1 MAMNVRTRLVRAQS
15 AAALALCAACLLP
28 ASAGAQEVEPPPP
41 ELAQEAAP
49 QPVSMTD
56 PRVINMI
63 LVKVNGTPIFLSELE
78 TEVETRLAS
87 LRPQF
92 PEAELEAQMPE
103 LRRQLLVGMIDLV
116 MMDQRAEQ
124 LQITADAN
132 SVDRAIQRLREAN
145 DLTSDEE
152 FAAALE
158 AAGLNLDLLREQMRR
173 SIRQEQLAYQEVQRG
188 IVVTDAE
195 IQRYYEANP
204 SEFEAPAQVRLEQL
218 VFVGGAEMRQQ
229 AAEALAQLRGG
240 ASLNEVAAAYPAA
253 SAFPAD
259 ESFVRMSDLQES
271 LAAVVP
277 DLPVDRFSDPVES
290 QFGWHLVRVV
300 ERQPRTVQPLDAVR
314 DAVRQRLT
322 LQKSNERMDAYLGQL
337 REQTHIEILAPEF
350 AGIEESWRRA
360 DEADATTAA
369 RGERR

>member
-1 MAMNVRTRLVRAQS
+1 MAKNVRTR
-15 AAALALCAACLLP
+15 
-28 ASAGAQEVEPPPP
+28 SAGALVAAAIVPACALLAPSFARGQEAEAPPA
-41 ELAQEAAP
+41 ELSQEAAP

-63 LVKVNGTPIFLSELE
+63 LVKVNGTPIFLSELT
-78 TEVETRLAS
+78 TELETRLAS
-87 LRPQF
+87 LRSI
-92 PEAELEAQMPE
+92 PEAEIEAQMPE
-103 LRRQLLVGMIDLV
+103 LRRQLLVGMIDQV

-132 SVDRAIQRLREAN
+132 SVDRAIMRLREAN

-158 AAGLNLDLLREQMRR
+158 AAGLTIDLLRDQMRR
-173 SIRQEQLAYQEVQRG
+173 QIRQEQLAFQEVQRG

-204 SEFEAPAQVRLEQL
+204 AEFEAPAQVRLEQL

-229 AAEALAQLRGG
+229 AVEALEQLRGG
-240 ASLNEVAAAYPAA
+240 ATLAEVAAAYPAA

-259 ESFVRMSDLQES
+259 DTFVRMSDLQES

-300 ERQPRTVQPLDAVR
+300 ERQPRAVQPLDAVR

-322 LQKSNERMDAYLGQL
+322 IQKSNERMDAYLGQL
-337 REQTHIEILAPEF
+337 REQTYIEIFAPEF
-350 AGIEESWRRA
+350 ASIEEYWRAA

-369 RGERR
+369 QGARR